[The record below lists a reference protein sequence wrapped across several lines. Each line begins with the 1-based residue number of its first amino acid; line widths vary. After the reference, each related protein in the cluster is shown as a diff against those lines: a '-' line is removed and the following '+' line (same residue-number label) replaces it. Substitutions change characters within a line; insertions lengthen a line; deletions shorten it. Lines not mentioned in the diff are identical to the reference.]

1 MSFKSLTAFKD
12 YSTRFFYFFYRPDSD
27 LTAGMN
33 KDLNS
38 AETVQGFAGTL
49 VPLLLEVW
57 VEAAGGECVQ
67 TDSGHLLSPESM
79 ALMFQ
84 ILTILQ
90 LLRRLTP
97 QGDQQDILVHTHK
110 SVSYSSYYN
119 VDMRT
124 QKNSQTPLVRCVAG
138 RLVSEHVPS

>member
-1 MSFKSLTAFKD
+1 MLVFH
-12 YSTRFFYFFYRPDSD
+12 RPDSN
-27 LTAGMN
+27 LAAGMN

-49 VPLLLEVW
+49 VPLLLEIW
-57 VEAAGGECVQ
+57 VEAAGGDRVQ
-67 TDSGHLLSPESM
+67 MDSGHLLSPESM

-97 QGDQQDILVHTHK
+97 QGEQQDILVHAIIH
-110 SVSYSSYYN
+110 
-119 VDMRT
+119 T
-124 QKNSQTPLVRCVAG
+124 QICLIQLKL
-138 RLVSEHVPS
+138 

>member
-1 MSFKSLTAFKD
+1 
-12 YSTRFFYFFYRPDSD
+12 
-27 LTAGMN
+27 MN

-57 VEAAGGECVQ
+57 VEAAGGERVQ

-110 SVSYSSYYN
+110 SVSYSRYYN
-119 VDMRT
+119 VEMIT
-124 QKNSQTPLVRCVAG
+124 QRNSQTPRVWCVSG